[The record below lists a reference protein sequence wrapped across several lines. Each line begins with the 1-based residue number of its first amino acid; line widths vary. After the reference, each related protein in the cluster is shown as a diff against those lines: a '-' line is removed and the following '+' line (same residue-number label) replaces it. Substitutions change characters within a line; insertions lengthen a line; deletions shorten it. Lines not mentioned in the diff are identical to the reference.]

1 MTAPSN
7 TSQRAPEAAA
17 SQPSMVSVGVGILVA
32 CCLSALLLSG
42 LF

>member
-1 MTAPSN
+1 MPSPMNTA
-7 TSQRAPEAAA
+7 QRAPETA

>member
-1 MTAPSN
+1 MPSSMN
-7 TSQRAPEAAA
+7 TSPRAPEAA

>member
-1 MTAPSN
+1 MSSPTNTAPRSE
-7 TSQRAPEAAA
+7 TG

-32 CCLSALLLSG
+32 CCLSAMLVSG

>member
-1 MTAPSN
+1 MAAQMNTAP
-7 TSQRAPEAAA
+7 RAPETA

-32 CCLSALLLSG
+32 CCLSAMLVSG

>member
-1 MTAPSN
+1 MAEMN
-7 TSQRAPEAAA
+7 TSPRTEVAT
-17 SQPSMVSVGVGILVA
+17 QPSMVSVGVGILVA

>member
-1 MTAPSN
+1 MAAQMNPAP
-7 TSQRAPEAAA
+7 RGPETA

-32 CCLSALLLSG
+32 CCLSAMLVSG

>member
-1 MTAPSN
+1 MPSPINTAP
-7 TSQRAPEAAA
+7 RAGAA

-32 CCLSALLLSG
+32 CCLSAMLVSG

>member
-1 MTAPSN
+1 MPSPMNTAP
-7 TSQRAPEAAA
+7 RPETA

-32 CCLSALLLSG
+32 CCLSALLVSG

>member
-1 MTAPSN
+1 MAAQMNPAP
-7 TSQRAPEAAA
+7 RAAETA

-32 CCLSALLLSG
+32 CCLSALLVSG

>member
-1 MTAPSN
+1 MSSPINTAP
-7 TSQRAPEAAA
+7 RAPETA

-32 CCLSALLLSG
+32 CCLSALLVSG

>member
-1 MTAPSN
+1 MPSPMN
-7 TSQRAPEAAA
+7 TDPRVTSA

-32 CCLSALLLSG
+32 CCLSAMLVSG